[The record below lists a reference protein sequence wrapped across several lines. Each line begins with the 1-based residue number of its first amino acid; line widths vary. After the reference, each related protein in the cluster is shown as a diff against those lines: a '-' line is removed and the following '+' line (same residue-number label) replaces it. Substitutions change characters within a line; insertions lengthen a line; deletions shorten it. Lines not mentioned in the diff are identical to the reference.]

1 MAEGLGLKREIDQI
15 ARDKGINADEIIG
28 ALEEAMKQAARR
40 EHGQEIEIDAKYNEE
55 LGEVELF
62 EFREVIETVTDNK
75 SEITLSAAREL
86 DPQAEIGDEIGVKM
100 DTTGFGRILAQTA
113 KQVII
118 QRIREAE
125 RENVYEE
132 YKDRKGE
139 VVNGIVRRFEK
150 GSIIVDLGR
159 TEAVLPLKEQVP
171 RENYRPNDR
180 LRAYV
185 IDVNR
190 AAKGSQIILSRTCI
204 EMLTKLFEQEVPE
217 MYEGIVQIESSARE
231 PGGRS
236 KIAVVSRDSDVDPVG
251 ACVGMKGSRVQ
262 SVVQEL
268 RGERIDIVPWSPD
281 PARYVCSALSPAQVS
296 KVIIDDAER
305 SMDVIVPDDQLS
317 LAIGRKGQN
326 VRLAVQLTGWRI
338 DIKSESKMRELAQ
351 WLSEA
356 VSVVEGCGDPEA
368 DLLLQQGITS
378 LEDLSGCDPELLT
391 SLPGIDE
398 AGGAAIRERAA
409 ELAVRK
415 IEEEAARLE
424 EARLEAERA
433 AQEAVEEAAAA
444 EAAAAEVAAQE
455 AAGEGAD
462 ASEAVTDE
470 AAATE
475 GADADEA
482 AATEG
487 ADADEAAATE
497 GADADEAVAT
507 EGADADEAV
516 ATEGADADEAKTKGG
531 EAEKSGGAD
540 AASESAAVGDVEPTL
555 SSTT

>member
-1 MAEGLGLKREIDQI
+1 M
-15 ARDKGINADEIIG
+15 
-28 ALEEAMKQAARR
+28 
-40 EHGQEIEIDAKYNEE
+40 
-55 LGEVELF
+55 
-62 EFREVIETVTDNK
+62 
-75 SEITLSAAREL
+75 
-86 DPQAEIGDEIGVKM
+86 
-100 DTTGFGRILAQTA
+100 
-113 KQVII
+113 
-118 QRIREAE
+118 
-125 RENVYEE
+125 
-132 YKDRKGE
+132 
-139 VVNGIVRRFEK
+139 
-150 GSIIVDLGR
+150 
-159 TEAVLPLKEQVP
+159 
-171 RENYRPNDR
+171 
-180 LRAYV
+180 
-185 IDVNR
+185 IDVNK

-217 MYEGIVQIESSARE
+217 MYEGIVRIESSARE

-268 RGERIDIVPWSPD
+268 RGERIDIVPWSSD

-368 DLLLQQGITS
+368 ELLLQQGITS
-378 LEDLSGCDPELLT
+378 LEDLSTCDPELLT
-391 SLPGIDE
+391 SLPGIDQ

-424 EARLEAERA
+424 EERLEAIRVA
-433 AQEAVEEAAAA
+433 EEAAAA
-444 EAAAAEVAAQE
+444 AAAAAE
-455 AAGEGAD
+455 
-462 ASEAVTDE
+462 E
-470 AAATE
+470 AAANEGIEAEGAETE
-475 GADADEA
+475 SADGAESADAD
-482 AATEG
+482 
-487 ADADEAAATE
+487 
-497 GADADEAVAT
+497 V
-507 EGADADEAV
+507 
-516 ATEGADADEAKTKGG
+516 
-531 EAEKSGGAD
+531 
-540 AASESAAVGDVEPTL
+540 ASESAAAGDVDATV